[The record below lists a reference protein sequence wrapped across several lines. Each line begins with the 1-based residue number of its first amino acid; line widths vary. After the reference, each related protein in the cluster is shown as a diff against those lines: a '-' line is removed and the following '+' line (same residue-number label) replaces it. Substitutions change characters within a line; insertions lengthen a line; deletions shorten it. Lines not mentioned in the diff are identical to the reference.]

1 MKLLDADTLH
11 VTEMHND
18 PFFPPWETAHL
29 PLP

>member
-11 VTEMHND
+11 VTGREKGIIMH
-18 PFFPPWETAHL
+18 FWETAHL